1 MDSLLVPRIL
11 RYVRDLP
18 GDEANKWLRR
28 GSCELA
34 FARGLLDLL
43 PAEEREV
50 AAEAVR
56 DAEAILQGYDPES
69 GVAGVEQAVRNAEAS
84 LAPLAHAAK
93 RFTILC
99 VGHGHIDMNWMWSWQ
114 ETVSVTH
121 DTFASVLS
129 FMRQYPDFTYSQSQA
144 SVYTLVEKYHPAMFE
159 EIRERVKEGRWEVT
173 AVHWVEGDKNL
184 ASGEA
189 LAHHLLYT
197 RRYFEE
203 KFGLTAEDLPLDWEP
218 DTFGHANTLPN
229 ILRQGGVK
237 YYYCCRPGGGHGHPR
252 VGDPRP
258 PVFWW
263 EGTDGSRILVNRETT
278 WYNSYVN
285 IGDDIAAPMLA
296 FARQTGLH
304 TWLNVYG
311 IGNHGGGPT
320 RDEMDYYVEMRE
332 WPIYPVVRFGTCKG
346 YFEALEAEI
355 AGGVAFPVLDH
366 ELNYE
371 FTGCYTAQS
380 AIKRANRFGEN
391 FMVEAETLSALAH
404 RAAGTPY
411 PGDRLREGWL
421 NVLFNQFHDILPG
434 SGIAATREHAM
445 GLFQETAAIA
455 GAAKREA
462 TQALARNLDTARLLP
477 DTPEGREER
486 ALLADGE
493 ANTPY
498 VAGAGMGARQTGFS
512 NASGGGRRFLPFVVA
527 NPCAWERSE
536 PVVLDLY
543 DTTFDPGRIV
553 ARDEQGIEHPVA
565 FLGKGHDWGHDK
577 LTVLF
582 LAENVPALGYRT
594 YLLGEGNPV
603 PPSSPVRR
611 PDELTVAT
619 ERIEAKFDRR
629 TGAVVRLG
637 FPDGPCIGDDVHF
650 PAVRLGTLTERPRGM
665 TAWVLGDTDGATS
678 DLESSRFHLH
688 AGPVNEGT
696 GASVGAGSIAAWVE
710 TALKVP
716 KTDSSVNVRYRIHG
730 LEARLDGE
738 LEIDWREI
746 GTEERGV
753 PSLLLGVFAGLECDP
768 VTEGV
773 FETPFGSVR
782 RDVTDD
788 HDYPQD
794 VPSLRYATF
803 RADDGLFVTLL
814 QDSKYGHRLDGSELT
829 LRLVRSSFDPDH
841 APEVGMSK
849 VRFAI
854 VLHDHEPSTAE
865 LARLG
870 AAFNHPLIA
879 FGTNLQTGPDPTVR
893 SFLDLQPNDVVLANL
908 KMAEDGAGMVA
919 RLVNYADAPVTAAL
933 TLDPALGLGLG
944 LGLSRATLADLMERP
959 VGKSWPIGGH
969 RVEVPIPAN
978 SFVTVRLDP

>member
-11 RYVRDLP
+11 RHVRDLP
-18 GDEANKWLRR
+18 GEEADKWLRR
-28 GSCELA
+28 GRCQIA
-34 FARGLLDLL
+34 FARGLCDLL
-43 PAEEREV
+43 PSPDREE
-50 AAEAVR
+50 ATGAIR
-56 DAEAILQGYDPES
+56 DAEAILAGYDPES
-69 GVAGVEQAVRNAEAS
+69 GVAGVEQAVRNAESA
-84 LAPLAHAAK
+84 LACLAHAAK
-93 RFTILC
+93 GYTILC

-114 ETVSVTH
+114 ETVAVTH

-144 SVYTLVEKYHPAMFE
+144 SVYALIEKYHPAMFE
-159 EIRERVKEGRWEVT
+159 EIRRRVAEGRWEVT

-189 LAHHLLYT
+189 LAHHVLYT
-197 RRYFEE
+197 RRYFAD
-203 KFGLTAEDLPLDWEP
+203 KFGLTPEDLPLDWEP
-218 DTFGHANTLPN
+218 DTFGHANTLPG

-263 EGTDGSRILVNRETT
+263 ESPDGSRVLVNREIT

-296 FARQTGLH
+296 FAKETGLH

-311 IGNHGGGPT
+311 VGNHGGGPT
-320 RDEMDYYVEMRE
+320 RAEIDYYLETRE
-332 WPIYPVVRFGTCKG
+332 WPIYPVVRFGTCKA
-346 YFEALEAEI
+346 YFEAIEAEI
-355 AGGVAFPVLDH
+355 ANGVAVPVLDH

-391 FMVEAETLSALAH
+391 YLVEAEALSALAH
-404 RAAGTPY
+404 RTAATPY

-445 GLFQETAAIA
+445 GLFQESAAIA
-455 GAAKREA
+455 GSAKREA
-462 TQALARNLDTARLLP
+462 TSALARNLDTASLLP
-477 DTPEGREER
+477 NTPEGKEEAGR
-486 ALLADGE
+486 LADGS
-493 ANTPY
+493 ANTPF
-498 VAGAGMGARQTGFS
+498 VAGAGMGARQSGLS
-512 NASGGGRRFLPFVVA
+512 NASGGGRRFLPFVVV

-543 DTTFDPGRIV
+543 DVGFNPARIV
-553 ARDEQGIEHPVA
+553 ARDESGIEHPVL
-565 FLGKGHDWGHDK
+565 FLGRGHDWGHDK
-577 LTVLF
+577 ITVMV
-582 LAENVPALGYRT
+582 LARDVPALGYRT
-594 YLLGEGNPV
+594 YLLGEGNAAAPTD
-603 PPSSPVRR
+603 PVRR
-611 PDELTVAT
+611 TAELTVAT
-619 ERIEAKFDRR
+619 DRIEATFDRR
-629 TGAVVRLG
+629 TGSVVRLG
-637 FPDGPCIGDDVHF
+637 FPSGPSIGDDVHF
-650 PAVRLGTLTERPRGM
+650 PAVRLCTLVERPRGM
-665 TAWVLGDTDGATS
+665 TAWVLGDTDGATTELQS
-678 DLESSRFHLH
+678 ERFHLH

-696 GASVGAGSIAAWVE
+696 GAAIGAGALAALVE
-710 TALKVP
+710 TTLKVP
-716 KTDSSVNVRYRIHG
+716 GTDSSVRARYRVHG
-730 LEARLDGE
+730 LESRLEGE
-738 LEIDWREI
+738 LEVDWREI
-746 GTEERGV
+746 GTEARGI
-753 PSLLLGVFAGLECDP
+753 PSLLLSVFAGLECDP

-773 FETPFGSVR
+773 FETPFGTVR
-782 RDVTDD
+782 RPVTDD

-841 APEVGMSK
+841 APEVGVSK
-849 VRFAI
+849 VRFAV
-854 VLHDHEPSTAE
+854 VLHDHEPSAAE

-879 FGTNLQTGPDPTVR
+879 VGANLQVGGDPTAR
-893 SFLDLQPNDVVLANL
+893 SFLQVRPAEVVLANL
-908 KMAEDGAGMVA
+908 KVAEAGGGLVA
-919 RLVNYADAPVTAAL
+919 RLVNYAGSPVTSVLNLDAAL
-933 TLDPALGLGLG
+933 RADLT
-944 LGLSRATLADLMERP
+944 RATLTDLMERP
-959 VGKSWPIGGH
+959 IGDPWPITGDQL
-969 RVEVPIPAN
+969 EVPIPAN
-978 SFVTVRLDP
+978 AFVTVRLDP